1 MEESERPGKCADPKH
16 DDLMKSLMDEFLAS
30 TRNPV
35 GSTDLFAHLSDDA
48 PTHKRRED
56 QKESGEGLD
65 LLWVFA
71 ICASAICSLAIAV
84 AFFF

>member
-1 MEESERPGKCADPKH
+1 
-16 DDLMKSLMDEFLAS
+16 MKSFLTS

-48 PTHKRRED
+48 PTHRPREN
-56 QKESGEGLD
+56 QEESGEGLD
-65 LLWVFA
+65 PLWVFA
-71 ICASAICSLAIAV
+71 IFASAICSLAIAV